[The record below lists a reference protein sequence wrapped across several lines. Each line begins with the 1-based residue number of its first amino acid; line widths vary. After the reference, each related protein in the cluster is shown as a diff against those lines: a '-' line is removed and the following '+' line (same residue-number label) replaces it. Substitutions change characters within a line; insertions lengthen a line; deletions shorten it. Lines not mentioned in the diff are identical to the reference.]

1 MRVDLKIT
9 NCQIVKPDQTL
20 SAGLAINDGRIVMI
34 ARDGLLPEAEREI
47 DARGDYV
54 LPGFIDPHMHVD
66 WPDWDLIEATEAST
80 KAAAAGGYTTV
91 INFLSCPGSLVE
103 FFGDAKKVFE
113 VHSYV
118 DAAFHM
124 AIFTED
130 QIGEIQKMGD
140 LGVPSFKFFLPYRGS
155 EVVLPLVGID
165 DGIVYMGFK
174 EIARMGYPA
183 KAMVHCENIEIVFKL
198 KDRFMR
204 AGDDADLTWDDVR
217 PPVCEY
223 EAIQRMVAFSED
235 TNCPFYIVHM
245 STKEGVRELKWARD
259 RGIRVT
265 GETCVQYL
273 TLTARDVDRTL
284 GKVNPPLRKDR
295 EHGQRLWEALDEG
308 IVECI
313 GSDHAPCARKHKTDF
328 WTATVGMAGI
338 QTLIPVLLTEGVHK
352 KRITINKLAE
362 ICSYNVAKT
371 FGLLPQKGL
380 IEVGA
385 DADLVVLDMARK
397 STVQADKLYHISDF
411 SPFEGRDL
419 TGGVKH
425 TILRGKLIIED
436 GQVVGKPGN
445 AKFVPRALRDHK
457 G

>member
-1 MRVDLKIT
+1 MKVDLKIT
-9 NCQIVKPDQTL
+9 NCQIVKPDRTL
-20 SAGLAINDGRIVMI
+20 SAGLAVNDGQIVMI
-34 ARDGLLPEAEREI
+34 APDALLPQAKREI
-47 DARGDYV
+47 SADGEYV

-66 WPDWDLIEATEAST
+66 WPDWDLIEATRAST

-91 INFLSCPGSLVE
+91 IDMLSGPGSLVE
-103 FFGDAKKVFE
+103 FFGKAEEIFE
-113 VHSYV
+113 AFSYV

-130 QIGEIQKMGD
+130 QITEIPKMGD
-140 LGVPSFKFFLPYRGS
+140 LGVSSFKFFLPYRGS
-155 EVVLPLVGID
+155 EVVSPLVGID
-165 DGIVYMGFK
+165 DGIVYLGFK
-174 EIARMGYPA
+174 EIAKLGYPA
-183 KAMVHCENIEIVFKL
+183 KAVVHCENIEIVFKL
-198 KDRFMR
+198 KDQLMR
-204 AGDDADLTWDDVR
+204 VGDNADVSWDDVR

-223 EAIQRMVAFSED
+223 EAIKRMVTFSED

-245 STKEGVRELKWARD
+245 STKEGVRELKRARD
-259 RGIRVT
+259 EGVQAT

-273 TLTARDVDRTL
+273 TLTARDVDRIL
-284 GKVNPPLRKDR
+284 GKVNPPLRKDK
-295 EHGQRLWEALDEG
+295 EHTERLWEALNEG

-313 GSDHAPCARKHKTDF
+313 GSDHAPCARRHKTEF

-338 QTLIPVLLTEGVHK
+338 QTLIPVLLTEGVYK
-352 KRITINKLAE
+352 NRITINKLAE

-385 DADLVVLDMARK
+385 DADLVVLDMTKK
-397 STVQADKLYHISDF
+397 STVRADELYHISDF

-425 TILRGKLIIED
+425 TILRGNVIIED
-436 GQVVGKPGN
+436 GQVVGEPGVG
-445 AKFVPRALRDHK
+445 KFVPRAPRAQ
-457 G
+457 GG